1 MKKIIKYLK
10 AILIFLVKI
19 TMMYST
25 VNNILLLYLVLN
37 YRTVPTTIY
46 FFRNTLF
53 IFLITYL
60 LYGTFVFADKYGNY
74 VTVFLI
80 ELERKIGKRLSKDKK

>member
-10 AILIFLVKI
+10 AMLLFLVKI

-37 YRTVPTTIY
+37 YKTVPTTIY
-46 FFRNTLF
+46 SFRNTLF
-53 IFLITYL
+53 IFLISYL
-60 LYGTFVFADKYGNY
+60 FYSIFEFADKYGNY
-74 VTVFLI
+74 VVDFLI
-80 ELERKIGKRLSKDKK
+80 ELEHKIGKRLSKDKK